1 MEFNLD
7 TFVDKI
13 LEEQEIVGISE
24 EVYAQL
30 KQDLLGRTED
40 MINAE
45 ILRHMPEDALP
56 EFEKILETGTDD
68 DVQTFCASK
77 IPNLDTVVA
86 EALIQVRAL
95 YLTKTEG

>member
-13 LEEQEIVGISE
+13 LEEQEIVGVSE

-30 KQDLLGRTED
+30 KQDLLARTED

-45 ILRHMPEDALP
+45 ILRHMPEDALA

-68 DVQTFCASK
+68 EVQAFCASK
-77 IPNLDTVVA
+77 IANLDTVVA